1 MNGRAGSLAER
12 KLTTPV
18 PSMESST
25 LRRCSPSTTGSWPRI
40 AGPGLSA
47 IHYRMGTHY
56 TYMYLIR
63 ISDMEYPDII
73 KPRNVITLVAMIIC
87 GVLTAMGIVEP
98 QTTVALIIGILASYG
113 TYRMKSPAEKAE

>member
-1 MNGRAGSLAER
+1 
-12 KLTTPV
+12 
-18 PSMESST
+18 
-25 LRRCSPSTTGSWPRI
+25 
-40 AGPGLSA
+40 
-47 IHYRMGTHY
+47 
-56 TYMYLIR
+56 
-63 ISDMEYPDII
+63 MEYPDII